1 MTSPLPDLDGDLT
14 AQVNMSE
21 AEVLAA
27 VAAWLEHDLAARLR
41 HSEQLV
47 AGVRLADI
55 PTRDIATMLDRPGL
69 R

>member
-1 MTSPLPDLDGDLT
+1 MNPPHLDGDLT

>member
-1 MTSPLPDLDGDLT
+1 
-14 AQVNMSE
+14 MSE

-47 AGVRLADI
+47 AGVGLADI